1 MPKQNSA
8 ADWLVAVYFR
18 RVESWTAQQLRKEKM
33 DYHKMTGCKRWNCF
47 DRTIEH
53 QSQIVYQEE
62 DLPG

>member
-33 DYHKMTGCKRWNCF
+33 DYHKMTGCKK
-47 DRTIEH
+47 
-53 QSQIVYQEE
+53 
-62 DLPG
+62 